1 LSSSDPQLCVA
12 LAEGFAR
19 LYEEALS
26 FEVLLAELKI
36 K

>member
-1 LSSSDPQLCVA
+1 VA